1 MSSSIS
7 NSEQGLIKLTIS
19 FVVSAVVVFGASEVL
34 LRYAVVPQDSFRAH
48 IQLFNSAESSHA
60 AFGDSHVAR
69 DFVPDSAMVNL
80 AYPSEGIAHMDW
92 KVRTYFNER
101 QPGRV
106 IVQADPH
113 QFATYRLYGR
123 LGNYPENFT
132 EENPRRWQMFTLDP
146 RLRPQLSALWW
157 TFLTAGGKLESQIER
172 RENGALLSK
181 GDLSRVNPRRREFM
195 ARQRIDLHRRGDPE
209 STAAL
214 MATYS
219 QMLNFLHEGDATLC
233 LVTLPL
239 SPTYLQALDSRTSEP
254 AKRSRHQLLEF
265 FRNEAQRLGAT
276 YVDDQRSITARASF
290 RDVDHLNFTSA
301 PAYSR
306 NLLRA
311 CFGAGG
317 D

>member
-7 NSEQGLIKLTIS
+7 NSEQGLINLAIS
-19 FVVSAVVVFGASEVL
+19 LAVSALVVFGASELL

-48 IQLFNSAESSHA
+48 TQLFNSAKSSHA
-60 AFGDSHVAR
+60 AFGDSHLAR

-101 QPGRV
+101 RPGRV

-113 QFATYRLYGR
+113 QFAAYRLYGR
-123 LGNYPENFT
+123 LGNYPRNFAD
-132 EENPRRWQMFTLDP
+132 ENPRRWQMFALDP
-146 RLRPQLSALWW
+146 RLRPQLTALWW

-181 GDLSRVNPRRREFM
+181 GDLSQVNPRRRELM
-195 ARQRIDLHRRGDPE
+195 ARQRIDLHRLGDPE
-209 STAAL
+209 TVAAL

-219 QMLNFLHEGDATLC
+219 QMLDYLHERGAPLC

-239 SPTYLQALDSRTSEP
+239 SPAYLQALDSVTSVP
-254 AKRSRHQLLEF
+254 AKRSRKQLLEF
-265 FRNEAQRLGAT
+265 FRTEAQRLGAT
-276 YVDDQRSITARASF
+276 YVDDQRSITAAASF

-306 NLLRA
+306 NLLDA
-311 CFGAGG
+311 CFAAGG
-317 D
+317 N